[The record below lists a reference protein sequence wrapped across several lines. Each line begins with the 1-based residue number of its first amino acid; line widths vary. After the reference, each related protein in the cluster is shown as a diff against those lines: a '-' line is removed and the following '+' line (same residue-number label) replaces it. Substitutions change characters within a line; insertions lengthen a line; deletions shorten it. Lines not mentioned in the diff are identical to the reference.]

1 AAHGPASD
9 HVAHAHDDQ
18 QEPCHD
24 QGATREPMHRRAG
37 GHRRIFRTPRRVV
50 NRATAG
56 FRIGRGRG
64 RCEND
69 HATPGPRV
77 SEDRTE
83 ALIERMLARDRT
95 ALARLM
101 TLVENRAPELPAIMS
116 RVYGRT
122 GHAHVIGVTGPPGA
136 GKSTLAD
143 RLTTHLRAAERHVGI
158 VAVDPSSPFSGGAVL
173 GDRIRM
179 QGHFLDPGVFIRSL
193 STRGS
198 HGGLARATRDMIRLL
213 DAFGVDN
220 VLVET
225 VGVGQTEL
233 DVMRVAD
240 TVLVVVVRESGGA
253 VEVMKA
259 GLLEIADVF
268 VVNKA
273 DREGAERMQS
283 ELVQMLHL
291 RPAAPWSI
299 PVVLTQAA
307 TGAGTEAVRDAI
319 EAHRAFLAADAER
332 ARRQRAR
339 REGELLDVLDE
350 ELRRRLEQGLGA
362 HAADGL
368 APLLDAV
375 RAGTVDPYSAAL
387 RILDDAPT
395 LERLIRRRER

>member
-1 AAHGPASD
+1 
-9 HVAHAHDDQ
+9 
-18 QEPCHD
+18 
-24 QGATREPMHRRAG
+24 
-37 GHRRIFRTPRRVV
+37 
-50 NRATAG
+50 
-56 FRIGRGRG
+56 
-64 RCEND
+64 
-69 HATPGPRV
+69 
-77 SEDRTE
+77 
-83 ALIERMLARDRT
+83 MLARDRT

-233 DVMRVAD
+233 DVMRLAD
-240 TVLVVVVRESGGA
+240 TVLVVLVPEAGDA
-253 VEVMKA
+253 VQVMKA

-319 EAHRAFLAADAER
+319 EAHRAFLADDAER

-387 RILDDAPT
+387 RILEDAPT

>member
-1 AAHGPASD
+1 
-9 HVAHAHDDQ
+9 
-18 QEPCHD
+18 
-24 QGATREPMHRRAG
+24 
-37 GHRRIFRTPRRVV
+37 
-50 NRATAG
+50 
-56 FRIGRGRG
+56 
-64 RCEND
+64 
-69 HATPGPRV
+69 V

-83 ALIERMLARDRT
+83 ALVERMLARDRT

-136 GKSTLAD
+136 GKSTLTD
-143 RLTTHLRAAERHVGI
+143 RLTAHLRAAERRVGI

-179 QGHFLDPGVFIRSL
+179 QAHFLDPGVFIRSL

-233 DVMRVAD
+233 DVMRLAD
-240 TVLVVVVRESGGA
+240 TVVVVLVPEAGDA
-253 VEVMKA
+253 VQVMKA
-259 GLLEIADVF
+259 GLLEIADIF
-268 VVNKA
+268 IVNKA

-283 ELVQMLHL
+283 ELGQMLHL
-291 RPAAPWSI
+291 RPAAAWSI
-299 PVVLTQAA
+299 PVVLTQAMA
-307 TGAGTEAVRDAI
+307 GVGTEAVRDAI
-319 EAHRAFLAADAER
+319 EAHRAFLAADPER

-350 ELRRRLEQGLGA
+350 ELRRRLAQGLGGGA
-362 HAADGL
+362 PDGL

-387 RILDDAPT
+387 QILEDVPT
-395 LERLIRRRER
+395 LERLIRRRE